1 MQFNIDTYIILN
13 KLNFEKGLALKTK
26 VEGIYQRVKLLP
38 IQFQSQF
45 LRLMLIKN
53 PILQSTL
60 KQKGLM
66 LKSIN
71 LKIWLQIYPS

>member
-1 MQFNIDTYIILN
+1 
-13 KLNFEKGLALKTK
+13 
-26 VEGIYQRVKLLP
+26 
-38 IQFQSQF
+38 
-45 LRLMLIKN
+45 MLIKN